1 MAKSR
6 IYDATMRLVDK
17 FSKPLETMDRHLTK
31 FESHYKQTGKSLWAT
46 GKSMEGLG
54 KTMTKG
60 VTAPIVAI
68 GALST
73 KAWKEVDDALDT
85 IATKTGA
92 TGKDMKAFEGTFK
105 NLANKVPA
113 DLQEIGDAV
122 GEVNTQFG
130 LTGKALEDAS
140 ENIIKFAKINGQDIS
155 QASIQAKQAMS
166 ALGVEGKD
174 LDKVLDAVTKTAQD
188 TGQGTD
194 KLFDALVR
202 GAPQLKSLKLDFA
215 QATALMGNLEK
226 SGIDTGKTMSYMSKA
241 QVAFAKDGKG
251 LSEGLKDLQKQLDG
265 AGSDT
270 EKLNIASKYF
280 GTKGATFMLDAIN
293 RGALDFKSFANAAEL
308 AKGSVSATF
317 DETLDPI
324 DNFKKLFN
332 GLKMAGA
339 DLFNASA
346 GIWGPLLEKAIG
358 KVQQLT
364 NWFAGLSGKQKQ
376 NIVKWLGMAAAM
388 GPMLVGFGKV
398 FTLAGKV
405 NFKLFDFAKAVG
417 KAGGITKWFGQ
428 SGFGI
433 MFKSFGK
440 FGKVLG
446 KTGIK
451 LGKFA
456 GPMLGKLVGGFGKF
470 SKILGKGA
478 LSIGKFLI
486 GLGPVGWVIMGVVA
500 AIILLIVN
508 WKKIKPIVT
517 KVINAVVNKFNH
529 FKEVAGNVF
538 NHIVEVIK
546 GFIEGAK
553 TLFKSIISFITGTFL
568 GAWNSA
574 WNGVVGAFRTIF
586 SGVKTLVKSVMN
598 GVISFINRGIGGLNK
613 IQVPDWVPLAGGKG
627 INIPLIP
634 QLAKGTN
641 FWKGGLVQVHER
653 GGEIVDLP
661 RGSRVMPHDKS
672 VAEAYKMGNTKNN
685 NVTITIPKIA
695 DQVVVRENADID
707 RIVNGIANK
716 LKIAKQNR
724 IGGLT

>member
-1 MAKSR
+1 MAKSK
-6 IYDATMRLVDK
+6 IYDATLRLVDK
-17 FSKPLETMDRHLTK
+17 FSKPLETVDRHLTK
-31 FESHYKQTGKSLWAT
+31 FEKHYKQTGKSLWAT
-46 GKSMEGLG
+46 GKSMEGIG
-54 KTMTKG
+54 KAMTKG
-60 VTAPIVAI
+60 VTAPIVAL

-73 KAWKEVDDALDT
+73 KAWKEVDEALDT

-339 DLFNASA
+339 DLFNASS

-364 NWFAGLSGKQKQ
+364 NWFAGLSDKQKQ

-398 FTLAGKV
+398 FKLAGKV

-417 KAGGITKWFGQ
+417 KAGGITKWFG
-428 SGFGI
+428 G
-433 MFKSFGK
+433 
-440 FGKVLG
+440 
-446 KTGIK
+446 TGI
-451 LGKFA
+451 GK
-456 GPMLGKLVGGFGKF
+456 MVGGFAKLSKF
-470 SKILGKGA
+470 AGKGA
-478 LSIGKFLI
+478 LSIGKFVI
-486 GLGPVGWVIMGVVA
+486 GLGPVGWAIMAVVA

-508 WKKIKPIVT
+508 WKKIKPVVV

-538 NHIVEVIK
+538 NHIIEVIK

-586 SGVKTLVKSVMN
+586 GGVKTLVKSVMN

-661 RGSRVMPHDKS
+661 RGTRVMPHDKS

>member
-6 IYDATMRLVDK
+6 IYDATLRLVDK

-31 FESHYKQTGKSLWAT
+31 FEKHYKQTGKSLWAT

-339 DLFNASA
+339 DLFNASS

-364 NWFAGLSGKQKQ
+364 NWFAGLSDKQKQ

-398 FTLAGKV
+398 FKLAGKV

-417 KAGGITKWFGQ
+417 KAGGITKWFG
-428 SGFGI
+428 G
-433 MFKSFGK
+433 
-440 FGKVLG
+440 
-446 KTGIK
+446 TGIGKMAGGFAK
-451 LGKFA
+451 LSKFA
-456 GPMLGKLVGGFGKF
+456 
-470 SKILGKGA
+470 GKGA
-478 LSIGKFLI
+478 LSIGKFVI
-486 GLGPVGWVIMGVVA
+486 GLGPVGWAIMAVVA

-508 WKKIKPIVT
+508 WKKIKPVVI
-517 KVINAVVNKFNH
+517 KVINAVVSKFHH

-538 NHIVEVIK
+538 NHIIEVIK

-586 SGVKTLVKSVMN
+586 GGVKTLVKSVMN

>member
-31 FESHYKQTGKSLWAT
+31 FEKHYKQTGKSLWAT
-46 GKSMEGLG
+46 GKSLDGLG
-54 KTMTKG
+54 KAMTKY

-68 GALST
+68 GVLST

-130 LTGKALEDAS
+130 FTGKALEDAS

-241 QVAFAKDGKG
+241 QVAFAKNGKG

-270 EKLNIASKYF
+270 EKLNIASRYF

-339 DLFNASA
+339 DLFNASS

-364 NWFAGLSGKQKQ
+364 KWFEGLSDKQKQ

-388 GPMLVGFGKV
+388 GPMIIGFGKV

-405 NFKLFDFAKAVG
+405 NFKLFDFAKAVN

-446 KTGIK
+446 K
-451 LGKFA
+451 
-456 GPMLGKLVGGFGKF
+456 
-470 SKILGKGA
+470 GA
-478 LSIGKFLI
+478 LGIGKWI
-486 GLGPVGWVIMGVVA
+486 VALGPVGWAIMAVIA
-500 AIILLIVN
+500 AIVLLIIN
-508 WKKIKPIVT
+508 WKKVKPVVV

-538 NHIVEVIK
+538 NHIIEVIK

-553 TLFKSIISFITGTFL
+553 ALFKSIISFITGAFL
-568 GAWNSA
+568 GAWTSA
-574 WNGVVGAFRTIF
+574 WNGVVRAFKSIF
-586 SGVKTLVKSVMN
+586 GGVKTLVKSVMN

-661 RGSRVMPHDKS
+661 RGSRVMPHDRS

>member
-1 MAKSR
+1 MAKSK
-6 IYDATMRLVDK
+6 IYDATLRLVDK
-17 FSKPLETMDRHLTK
+17 FSKPLETVDRHLTK
-31 FESHYKQTGKSLWAT
+31 FEKHYKQTGKSLWAT
-46 GKSMEGLG
+46 GKSMEGIG

-73 KAWKEVDDALDT
+73 KAWKEVDEALDT

-364 NWFAGLSGKQKQ
+364 NWFAGLSDKQKQ

-398 FTLAGKV
+398 FKLAGKV

-417 KAGGITKWFGQ
+417 KAGGITKWFG
-428 SGFGI
+428 G
-433 MFKSFGK
+433 
-440 FGKVLG
+440 
-446 KTGIK
+446 TGI
-451 LGKFA
+451 GK
-456 GPMLGKLVGGFGKF
+456 MVGGFAKLSKF
-470 SKILGKGA
+470 AGKGA
-478 LSIGKFLI
+478 LSIGKFVI
-486 GLGPVGWVIMGVVA
+486 GLGPVGWIIMGVVA

-508 WKKIKPIVT
+508 WKKVKPVVV

-553 TLFKSIISFITGTFL
+553 NLFNSIISFITGTFL

-574 WNGVVGAFRTIF
+574 WNGVVGAFKTIF
-586 SGVKTLVKSVMN
+586 GGVKTLVKSVMN

>member
-6 IYDATMRLVDK
+6 IFDAQIRLVDK
-17 FSKPLETMDRHLTK
+17 FSKPLEVMEGHLNK
-31 FESHYKQTGKSLWAT
+31 FQKHYKQTGKSLWAT
-46 GKSMEGLG
+46 GKSLDGLG
-54 KTMTKG
+54 KAMTKY

-73 KAWKEVDDALDT
+73 KAWKEVDGALDT

-130 LTGKALEDAS
+130 LTGKALEGAS
-140 ENIIKFAKINGQDIS
+140 EYMIKFAKINGQDIT
-155 QASIQAKQAMS
+155 QASIQAKQAMDS
-166 ALGVEGKD
+166 YGLEAKD
-174 LDKVLDAVTKTAQD
+174 LNKVLDAVTSTAQA

-194 KLFDALVR
+194 KLFDSLTKS
-202 GAPQLKSLKLDFA
+202 APQLKA
-215 QATALMGNLEK
+215 MGIGVEQATALLGGLEK
-226 SGIDTGKTMSYMSKA
+226 TGIDTSKTMSYMSRA
-241 QVAFAKDGKG
+241 QVAFAKDGLG
-251 LSEGLKDLQKQLDG
+251 MNEGLKKLQKELQG
-265 AGSDT
+265 AKSETD
-270 EKLNIASKYF
+270 KVNIASEYF
-280 GTKGATFMLDAIN
+280 GRRGATFMLDAIN
-293 RGALDFKSFANAAEL
+293 RGALDFDSFADAVKNAQ
-308 AKGSVSATF
+308 GVVGRTF
-317 DETLDPI
+317 DETQDPI
-324 DNFKKLFN
+324 DNFKILFN
-332 GLKMAGA
+332 GLKTAGA
-339 DLFNASA
+339 ELFDASA

-358 KVQQLT
+358 KVQKLT
-364 NWFAGLSGKQKQ
+364 DWFTNLSDTQKQ
-376 NIVKWLGMAAAM
+376 NIVKWLGMAAAV
-388 GPMLVGFGKV
+388 GPIILGFSKV
-398 FTLAGKV
+398 FFIAGKV
-405 NFKLFDFAKAVG
+405 NYKLLDFATGVK
-417 KAGGITKWFGQ
+417 KAGSITKWFGQ

-446 KTGIK
+446 K
-451 LGKFA
+451 
-456 GPMLGKLVGGFGKF
+456 
-470 SKILGKGA
+470 GA
-478 LSIGKFLI
+478 LGIGKWI
-486 GLGPVGWVIMGVVA
+486 VALGPVGWAIMVVVA

-508 WKKIKPIVT
+508 WKKIKPVVV

-538 NHIVEVIK
+538 NHIIEVIK

-574 WNGVVGAFRTIF
+574 WNGVVRAFKSIF
-586 SGVKTLVKSVMN
+586 GGVKTLVKSVMN

-672 VAEAYKMGNTKNN
+672 VVEAYKMGNTKNN

>member
-6 IYDATMRLVDK
+6 IFDAQLRLVDK
-17 FSKPLETMDRHLTK
+17 FSKPLEVMEGHLNK
-31 FESHYKQTGKSLWAT
+31 FQKHYKQTAEGLWAT
-46 GKSMEGLG
+46 GKSLNSLG
-54 KTMTKG
+54 KTMTKY
-60 VTAPIVAI
+60 VTAPIVAV

-130 LTGKALEDAS
+130 LTGKALEGAS
-140 ENIIKFAKINGQDIS
+140 EYMIKFAKINGQDIT
-155 QASIQAKQAMS
+155 QASIQAKQAMDS
-166 ALGVEGKD
+166 YGLEGKD

-339 DLFNASA
+339 DLFNASS

-364 NWFAGLSGKQKQ
+364 KWFEGLSDKQKQ
-376 NIVKWLGMAAAM
+376 NIVKWLGMAAAI
-388 GPMLVGFGKV
+388 GPIILGFSKV
-398 FTLAGKV
+398 FFIAGKI
-405 NFKLFDFAKAVG
+405 NYRLLDFSKAVS
-417 KAGGITKWFGQ
+417 KAGSITKWFGQ

-446 KTGIK
+446 K
-451 LGKFA
+451 
-456 GPMLGKLVGGFGKF
+456 
-470 SKILGKGA
+470 GA
-478 LSIGKFLI
+478 LGIGKWI
-486 GLGPVGWVIMGVVA
+486 VALGPVGWAIMAVIA

-508 WKKIKPIVT
+508 WKKIKPVVT

-538 NHIVEVIK
+538 NHIIEVIK

-574 WNGVVGAFRTIF
+574 WNGVVRAFKSIF
-586 SGVKTLVKSVMN
+586 GGVKTLVKSVMN

-672 VAEAYKMGNTKNN
+672 VVEAYKMGNTKNN

>member
-6 IYDATMRLVDK
+6 IYDATLRLVDK

-31 FESHYKQTGKSLWAT
+31 FEKHYKQTGKSLWAT
-46 GKSMEGLG
+46 GKSLDGLG
-54 KTMTKG
+54 KAMTKS
-60 VTAPIVAI
+60 VTAPIVAV

-73 KAWKEVDDALDT
+73 KAWKEVDEALDT

-130 LTGKALEDAS
+130 LTGKALEGAS
-140 ENIIKFAKINGQDIS
+140 EYMIKFAKINGQDIT

-364 NWFAGLSGKQKQ
+364 KWFEGLSDKQKQ
-376 NIVKWLGMAAAM
+376 NIVKWLGMAAAV
-388 GPMLVGFGKV
+388 GPLLIGFGKI

-433 MFKSFGK
+433 LFKSFGK

-446 KTGIK
+446 KGALG
-451 LGKFA
+451 LGKF
-456 GPMLGKLVGGFGKF
+456 V
-470 SKILGKGA
+470 
-478 LSIGKFLI
+478 I
-486 GLGPVGWVIMGVVA
+486 GLGPVGWAIMAVVA

-508 WKKIKPIVT
+508 WKKIKPVVI

-553 TLFKSIISFITGTFL
+553 NLFNSIISFITGTFL
-568 GAWNSA
+568 GAWSSA
-574 WNGVVGAFRTIF
+574 WNGVVGAFKTIF

-685 NVTITIPKIA
+685 NVNITIPKIA

>member
-6 IYDATMRLVDK
+6 IYDATLRLVDK

-31 FESHYKQTGKSLWAT
+31 FEKHYKQTGKSLWAT
-46 GKSMEGLG
+46 GKSLDGLG
-54 KTMTKG
+54 KAMTKS
-60 VTAPIVAI
+60 VTAPIVAV

-73 KAWKEVDDALDT
+73 KAWKEVDEALDT

-140 ENIIKFAKINGQDIS
+140 EYMIKFAKINGQDIT
-155 QASIQAKQAMS
+155 QASIQAKQAMDS
-166 ALGVEGKD
+166 YGLEAKD
-174 LDKVLDAVTKTAQD
+174 LNKVLDAVTATAQA

-194 KLFDALVR
+194 KLFESLTKS
-202 GAPQLKSLKLDFA
+202 APQLKA
-215 QATALMGNLEK
+215 MGIGVEQATALLGGLEK
-226 SGIDTGKTMSYMSKA
+226 TGIDTSKTMSYMSRA
-241 QVAFAKDGKG
+241 QIAFAKDG
-251 LSEGLKDLQKQLDG
+251 LSMNEGLKKLQKELQG
-265 AGSDT
+265 AKSETD
-270 EKLNIASKYF
+270 KVNIASEYF
-280 GTKGATFMLDAIN
+280 GRRGATFMLDAIN
-293 RGALDFKSFANAAEL
+293 RGALDFDSFADAVKNAQ
-308 AKGSVSATF
+308 GVVGRTF
-317 DETLDPI
+317 DETQDPI

-364 NWFAGLSGKQKQ
+364 NWFAGLSDKQKQ
-376 NIVKWLGMAAAM
+376 NIVKWLGMAAAI
-388 GPMLVGFGKV
+388 GPIILGFSKV
-398 FTLAGKV
+398 FFIAGKV
-405 NFKLFDFAKAVG
+405 NLRLFDFAKAVRN
-417 KAGGITKWFGQ
+417 AGSITKWFGQ

-446 KTGIK
+446 K
-451 LGKFA
+451 
-456 GPMLGKLVGGFGKF
+456 
-470 SKILGKGA
+470 GA
-478 LSIGKFLI
+478 LSIGKFVI
-486 GLGPVGWVIMGVVA
+486 GLGPVGWAIMAVVA
-500 AIILLIVN
+500 AIALLIVN
-508 WKKIKPIVT
+508 WKKVKPVVT
-517 KVINAVVNKFNH
+517 KVINAVVQSFNH
-529 FKEVAGNVF
+529 FKEVAGNAF

-546 GFIEGAK
+546 GFIDGAK
-553 TLFKSIISFITGTFL
+553 NLFNSIISFITGTFL

-574 WNGVVGAFRTIF
+574 WSGVVGAFKTIF
-586 SGVKTLVKSVMN
+586 GGVKSFVKTVMN
-598 GVISFINRGIGGLNK
+598 GVIDFINRGIGGLNK

-634 QLAKGTN
+634 QLAKGIN
-641 FWKGGLVQVHER
+641 FWKGGLVQIHER

-685 NVTITIPKIA
+685 NVNITIPKIA
-695 DQVVVRENADID
+695 DQVVVREDADID

>member
-31 FESHYKQTGKSLWAT
+31 FEKHYKQTGKSLWAT

-54 KTMTKG
+54 KTMTKY
-60 VTAPIVAI
+60 VTAPIVAV

-73 KAWKEVDDALDT
+73 KAWKEVDEALDT

-364 NWFAGLSGKQKQ
+364 NWFAGLSDKQKQ
-376 NIVKWLGMAAAM
+376 NIVKWLGMAAAV
-388 GPMLVGFGKV
+388 GPIILGFSKV
-398 FTLAGKV
+398 FFIAGKV
-405 NFKLFDFAKAVG
+405 NYKLFDFAKAVG
-417 KAGGITKWFGQ
+417 EAGSITKWFGQ

-433 MFKSFGK
+433 LFKSFGK

-446 KTGIK
+446 KGALG
-451 LGKFA
+451 LGKF
-456 GPMLGKLVGGFGKF
+456 V
-470 SKILGKGA
+470 
-478 LSIGKFLI
+478 I
-486 GLGPVGWVIMGVVA
+486 GLGPVGWAIAAVVA
-500 AIILLIVN
+500 AIVLLIVN
-508 WKKIKPIVT
+508 WKKVKPVVT
-517 KVINAVVNKFNH
+517 KVINAVVQNFNH

-538 NHIVEVIK
+538 NHVVEVIK
-546 GFIEGAK
+546 GFIDGAK
-553 TLFKSIISFITGTFL
+553 SLFNSIISFITGTFL

-574 WNGVVGAFRTIF
+574 WTGVVGAFKTIF
-586 SGVKTLVKSVMN
+586 GGVKSFVKTVMN
-598 GVISFINRGIGGLNK
+598 GVIDFINRGIGGLNK

>member
-6 IYDATMRLVDK
+6 IFDAQIRLVDK
-17 FSKPLETMDRHLTK
+17 FSKPLEVMEGHLNK
-31 FESHYKQTGKSLWAT
+31 FQKHYKQTGKSLWAT
-46 GKSMEGLG
+46 GKSLDGLG
-54 KTMTKG
+54 KAMTKY

-73 KAWKEVDDALDT
+73 KAWKEVDGALDT

-130 LTGKALEDAS
+130 LTGKALEGAS
-140 ENIIKFAKINGQDIS
+140 EYMIKFAKINGQDIT
-155 QASIQAKQAMS
+155 QASIQAKQAMDS
-166 ALGVEGKD
+166 YGLEAKD
-174 LDKVLDAVTKTAQD
+174 LNKVLDAVTSTAQA

-194 KLFDALVR
+194 KLFDSLTKS
-202 GAPQLKSLKLDFA
+202 APQLKA
-215 QATALMGNLEK
+215 MGIGVEQATALLGGLEK
-226 SGIDTGKTMSYMSKA
+226 TGIDTSKTMSYMSRA
-241 QVAFAKDGKG
+241 QVAFAKDGLG
-251 LSEGLKDLQKQLDG
+251 MNEGLKKLQKELQG
-265 AGSDT
+265 AKSETD
-270 EKLNIASKYF
+270 KVNIASEYF
-280 GTKGATFMLDAIN
+280 GRRGATFMLDAIN
-293 RGALDFKSFANAAEL
+293 RGALDFDSFADAVKNAQ
-308 AKGSVSATF
+308 GVVGRTF
-317 DETLDPI
+317 DETQDPI
-324 DNFKKLFN
+324 DNFKILFK
-332 GLKMAGA
+332 GLKTAGA
-339 DLFNASA
+339 ELFDASA

-358 KVQQLT
+358 KVQKLT
-364 NWFAGLSGKQKQ
+364 DWFTNLSDTQKQ
-376 NIVKWLGMAAAM
+376 NIVKWLGMAAAV
-388 GPMLVGFGKV
+388 GPIILGFSKV
-398 FTLAGKV
+398 FFIAGKV
-405 NFKLFDFAKAVG
+405 NYKLLDFATGVK
-417 KAGGITKWFGQ
+417 KAGSITKWFGQ

-446 KTGIK
+446 K
-451 LGKFA
+451 
-456 GPMLGKLVGGFGKF
+456 
-470 SKILGKGA
+470 GA
-478 LSIGKFLI
+478 LGIGKWI
-486 GLGPVGWVIMGVVA
+486 VALGPVGWAIMVVVA

-508 WKKIKPIVT
+508 WKKIKPVVV

-538 NHIVEVIK
+538 NHIIEVIK

-574 WNGVVGAFRTIF
+574 WNGVVRAFKSIF
-586 SGVKTLVKSVMN
+586 GGVKTLVKSVMN

-672 VAEAYKMGNTKNN
+672 VVEAYKMGNTKNN

>member
-1 MAKSR
+1 MAKSK
-6 IYDATMRLVDK
+6 IYDATLRLVDK

-31 FESHYKQTGKSLWAT
+31 FEKHYKQTGKSLWAT
-46 GKSMEGLG
+46 GKSMEGIG
-54 KTMTKG
+54 KAMTKG
-60 VTAPIVAI
+60 VTAPIVAV

-73 KAWKEVDDALDT
+73 KAWKEVDEALDT

-92 TGKDMKAFEGTFK
+92 TGKDMNAFEGTFK

-364 NWFAGLSGKQKQ
+364 NWFAGLSDKQKQ

-398 FTLAGKV
+398 FKLAGKV

-417 KAGGITKWFGQ
+417 KAGGITKWFG
-428 SGFGI
+428 G
-433 MFKSFGK
+433 
-440 FGKVLG
+440 
-446 KTGIK
+446 TGI
-451 LGKFA
+451 GK
-456 GPMLGKLVGGFGKF
+456 MVGGFAKLSKF
-470 SKILGKGA
+470 AGKGA
-478 LSIGKFLI
+478 LSIGKFVI

-500 AIILLIVN
+500 AIVLLIIN
-508 WKKIKPIVT
+508 WKKVKPIVV
-517 KVINAVVNKFNH
+517 KVINAVINKFNH

-538 NHIVEVIK
+538 KHIVEVIK

-553 TLFKSIISFITGTFL
+553 TLFKSIISFITGAFL
-568 GAWNSA
+568 SAWSSA
-574 WNGVVGAFRTIF
+574 WNGVVGAFKSIF
-586 SGVKTLVKSVMN
+586 GGIKTLVKSVMN

-627 INIPLIP
+627 INISLIP

-685 NVTITIPKIA
+685 NVNITIPKIA

>member
-1 MAKSR
+1 MAKSK
-6 IYDATMRLVDK
+6 IYDATLRLVDK
-17 FSKPLETMDRHLTK
+17 FSKPLETVDRHLTK
-31 FESHYKQTGKSLWAT
+31 FEKHYKQTGKSLWAT
-46 GKSMEGLG
+46 GKSMEGIG
-54 KTMTKG
+54 KAMTKG
-60 VTAPIVAI
+60 VTAPIVAV

-73 KAWKEVDDALDT
+73 KAWKEVDNALDT

-92 TGKDMKAFEGTFK
+92 TGKDMNAFEGTFK

-364 NWFAGLSGKQKQ
+364 NWFAGLSDKQKQ

-398 FTLAGKV
+398 FKLAGKV

-417 KAGGITKWFGQ
+417 KAGGITKWFG
-428 SGFGI
+428 G
-433 MFKSFGK
+433 
-440 FGKVLG
+440 
-446 KTGIK
+446 TGI
-451 LGKFA
+451 GK
-456 GPMLGKLVGGFGKF
+456 MVGGFAKLSKF
-470 SKILGKGA
+470 AGKGA
-478 LSIGKFLI
+478 LSIGKFVI
-486 GLGPVGWVIMGVVA
+486 GLGPVGWAIMAVVA

-508 WKKIKPIVT
+508 WKKIKPVVV

-538 NHIVEVIK
+538 NHIIEVIK

-586 SGVKTLVKSVMN
+586 GGVKTLVKSVMN

>member
-6 IYDATMRLVDK
+6 IYDATLRLVDK

-31 FESHYKQTGKSLWAT
+31 FEKHYKQTGKSLWAT

-54 KTMTKG
+54 KTMTKY
-60 VTAPIVAI
+60 VTAPIVAV

-73 KAWKEVDDALDT
+73 KAWKEVDEALDT

-364 NWFAGLSGKQKQ
+364 NWFAGLSDKQKQ
-376 NIVKWLGMAAAM
+376 NIVKWLGMAAAI
-388 GPMLVGFGKV
+388 GPIILGFGKV

-433 MFKSFGK
+433 LFKSFCK

-446 KTGIK
+446 KGALG
-451 LGKFA
+451 LGKF
-456 GPMLGKLVGGFGKF
+456 V
-470 SKILGKGA
+470 
-478 LSIGKFLI
+478 I
-486 GLGPVGWVIMGVVA
+486 GLGPVGWAIMAVVA
-500 AIILLIVN
+500 AIVLLIAN
-508 WKKIKPIVT
+508 WKKVKPIVT
-517 KVINAVVNKFNH
+517 KVINAVVQSFNH

-553 TLFKSIISFITGTFL
+553 NLFNSIISFITGTFL

-574 WNGVVGAFRTIF
+574 WTGVVGAFKTIF
-586 SGVKTLVKSVMN
+586 GGVKSFVKTVMN
-598 GVISFINRGIGGLNK
+598 GVIDFINRGIGGLNK
-613 IQVPDWVPLAGGKG
+613 IQVPDWVPLVGGKG

-707 RIVNGIANK
+707 WIVNGIANK

>member
-1 MAKSR
+1 MAKSK
-6 IYDATMRLVDK
+6 IYDATLRLVDK
-17 FSKPLETMDRHLTK
+17 FSKPLETVDRHLTK

-130 LTGKALEDAS
+130 FTGKALEDAS
-140 ENIIKFAKINGQDIS
+140 ENMIKFSKINGQDIS

-166 ALGVEGKD
+166 ALGVESKD

-226 SGIDTGKTMSYMSKA
+226 SGIDTGRTMSYMSKA

-265 AGSDT
+265 AGSDI
-270 EKLNIASKYF
+270 EKVNIASKYF
-280 GTKGATFMLDAIN
+280 GSKGATFMLDAIN

-324 DNFKKLFN
+324 DNFKRLFN
-332 GLKMAGA
+332 GLKVAGA
-339 DLFNASA
+339 DLFDASA
-346 GIWGPLLEKAIG
+346 GIWGPLIEKAIG

-364 NWFAGLSGKQKQ
+364 KWFAGLSDKQKQ

-388 GPMLVGFGKV
+388 GPMLIGFGKV
-398 FTLAGKV
+398 FKLAGKV

-417 KAGGITKWFGQ
+417 KAGGITKWFG
-428 SGFGI
+428 G
-433 MFKSFGK
+433 
-440 FGKVLG
+440 
-446 KTGIK
+446 TGI
-451 LGKFA
+451 GK
-456 GPMLGKLVGGFGKF
+456 MVGGFAKLSKF
-470 SKILGKGA
+470 VGKGA
-478 LSIGKFLI
+478 LSIGKFVI
-486 GLGPVGWVIMGVVA
+486 GLGPVGWAIMAVIAAVV
-500 AIILLIVN
+500 LLIVN
-508 WKKIKPIVT
+508 WKKIKPVVT
-517 KVINAVVNKFNH
+517 KVISAVVNGFNH

-546 GFIEGAK
+546 GFIDSAK
-553 TLFKSIISFITGTFL
+553 KLFNSIISFITGTFL

-574 WNGVVGAFRTIF
+574 WNGVVGAFKSIF
-586 SGVKTLVKSVMN
+586 GGVKTLVKSVMN

-613 IQVPDWVPLAGGKG
+613 IQVPDWVPAIGGKG

-641 FWKGGLVQVHER
+641 FWSGGLVQVHER

-685 NVTITIPKIA
+685 NITITIPKIA
-695 DQVVVRENADID
+695 DQVVVREDADID

>member
-6 IYDATMRLVDK
+6 IYDATLRLVDK

-31 FESHYKQTGKSLWAT
+31 FEKHYKQTGKSLWAT
-46 GKSMEGLG
+46 GKSLDGLG
-54 KTMTKG
+54 KAMTKS
-60 VTAPIVAI
+60 VTAPIVAV
-68 GALST
+68 GALSA
-73 KAWKEVDDALDT
+73 KAWKEVDEALDT

-92 TGKDMKAFEGTFK
+92 TGKDMEAFEGTFK

-140 ENIIKFAKINGQDIS
+140 ENMVKFATINGQDIT

-194 KLFDALVR
+194 KLFDALIR
-202 GAPQLKSLKLDFA
+202 GGPQLKSLKLDFA

-251 LSEGLKDLQKQLDG
+251 LSDGLKDLQKQLDG

-332 GLKMAGA
+332 GLKMAGSE
-339 DLFNASA
+339 LFDASA

-358 KVQQLT
+358 KVQKLT
-364 NWFAGLSGKQKQ
+364 DWFTNLSDTQKQ
-376 NIVKWLGMAAAM
+376 NIVKWLGMAAAI

-398 FTLAGKV
+398 FKLAGKV

-417 KAGGITKWFGQ
+417 KAGGITKWFG
-428 SGFGI
+428 G
-433 MFKSFGK
+433 
-440 FGKVLG
+440 
-446 KTGIK
+446 TGI
-451 LGKFA
+451 GK
-456 GPMLGKLVGGFGKF
+456 MVGGFAKLSKF
-470 SKILGKGA
+470 AGKGA
-478 LSIGKFLI
+478 LSIGKFVI
-486 GLGPVGWVIMGVVA
+486 GLGPVGWAITAVVA
-500 AIILLIVN
+500 AIVLLIVN
-508 WKKIKPIVT
+508 WKKIKPVVT
-517 KVINAVVNKFNH
+517 KVINAVVSKFHH

-546 GFIEGAK
+546 GFIEGSK
-553 TLFKSIISFITGTFL
+553 TLFNSIISFITGTFL

-574 WNGVVGAFRTIF
+574 WTGVVGAFKTIF
-586 SGVKTLVKSVMN
+586 GGVKSFVKSVMN
-598 GVISFINRGIGGLNK
+598 GVIGFINRGIGGLNK

>member
-6 IYDATMRLVDK
+6 IYDATLRLVDK
-17 FSKPLETMDRHLTK
+17 FSKPLETMDRHLSK
-31 FESHYKQTGKSLWAT
+31 FEKHYKQTGKSLWAT

-73 KAWKEVDDALDT
+73 KAWKEVDEALDT

-92 TGKDMKAFEGTFK
+92 TGKDMKAFEETFK

-324 DNFKKLFN
+324 DNFKKLIN

-364 NWFAGLSGKQKQ
+364 NWFAGLSDKQKQ

-398 FTLAGKV
+398 FKLAGKV

-417 KAGGITKWFGQ
+417 KAGGITKWFG
-428 SGFGI
+428 G
-433 MFKSFGK
+433 
-440 FGKVLG
+440 
-446 KTGIK
+446 TGI
-451 LGKFA
+451 GK
-456 GPMLGKLVGGFGKF
+456 MVGGFAKLSKF
-470 SKILGKGA
+470 AGKGA
-478 LSIGKFLI
+478 LSIGKFVI
-486 GLGPVGWVIMGVVA
+486 GLGPVGWAIMAVVA
-500 AIILLIVN
+500 AIVLLIVN
-508 WKKIKPIVT
+508 WKKIKPVVT
-517 KVINAVVNKFNH
+517 KVINEVVNKFNH

-538 NHIVEVIK
+538 SHIIEVIK

-695 DQVVVRENADID
+695 YQVVVRENADID

>member
-6 IYDATMRLVDK
+6 IYDATLRLVDK

-31 FESHYKQTGKSLWAT
+31 FEKHYKQTGKSLWAT
-46 GKSMEGLG
+46 GKSLDGLG
-54 KTMTKG
+54 KAMTKY
-60 VTAPIVAI
+60 VTAPIVAV

-130 LTGKALEDAS
+130 LTGKALEGAS
-140 ENIIKFAKINGQDIS
+140 EYMIKFAKINGQDIT
-155 QASIQAKQAMS
+155 QASNQAKQAMDS
-166 ALGVEGKD
+166 YGLEAKD
-174 LDKVLDAVTKTAQD
+174 LNKVLDAVTSTAQA

-194 KLFDALVR
+194 KLFDSLTKS
-202 GAPQLKSLKLDFA
+202 APQLKA
-215 QATALMGNLEK
+215 MGIGVEQATALLGGLEK
-226 SGIDTGKTMSYMSKA
+226 SGIDTSKTMSYMSKA
-241 QVAFAKDGKG
+241 QVAFAKNG
-251 LSEGLKDLQKQLDG
+251 LSMNEGLKKLQKELQG
-265 AGSDT
+265 AKSETD
-270 EKLNIASKYF
+270 KVNIASEYF
-280 GTKGATFMLDAIN
+280 GKRGATFMLDAIN
-293 RGALDFKSFANAAEL
+293 RGALDFDSFADAVKNAQ
-308 AKGSVSATF
+308 GVVGRTF
-317 DETLDPI
+317 DETQDPI

-339 DLFNASA
+339 DLFNASS

-364 NWFAGLSGKQKQ
+364 KWFEGLSDKQKQ
-376 NIVKWLGMAAAM
+376 NIVKWLGMAAAI
-388 GPMLVGFGKV
+388 GPIILGFSKV
-398 FTLAGKV
+398 FFIAGKI
-405 NFKLFDFAKAVG
+405 NYRLLDFSKAVS
-417 KAGGITKWFGQ
+417 KAGSITKWFGQ

-446 KTGIK
+446 K
-451 LGKFA
+451 
-456 GPMLGKLVGGFGKF
+456 
-470 SKILGKGA
+470 GA
-478 LSIGKFLI
+478 LGIGKWI
-486 GLGPVGWVIMGVVA
+486 VALGPVGWAIMAVIA

-508 WKKIKPIVT
+508 WKKIKPVVI

-568 GAWNSA
+568 GAWSSA
-574 WNGVVGAFRTIF
+574 WNGVVGAFKSIF
-586 SGVKTLVKSVMN
+586 GGVKTLVKSVMN

-641 FWKGGLVQVHER
+641 FWKGGLVQIHER

-672 VAEAYKMGNTKNN
+672 VVEAYKMGNTKNN

>member
-6 IYDATMRLVDK
+6 IYDAQLRLVDK
-17 FSKPLETMDRHLTK
+17 FSKPLEVMEGHLNK
-31 FESHYKQTGKSLWAT
+31 FQKHYKQTAEGLWAT
-46 GKSMEGLG
+46 GKSLNSLG
-54 KTMTKG
+54 KTMTKY
-60 VTAPIVAI
+60 VTAPIVAV

-130 LTGKALEDAS
+130 LTGKALEGAS
-140 ENIIKFAKINGQDIS
+140 EYMIKFAKINGQDIT
-155 QASIQAKQAMS
+155 QASIQAKQAMDS
-166 ALGVEGKD
+166 YGLEAKD
-174 LDKVLDAVTKTAQD
+174 LNKVLDAVTSTAQA

-194 KLFDALVR
+194 KLFDSLTKS
-202 GAPQLKSLKLDFA
+202 APQLKA
-215 QATALMGNLEK
+215 MGIGVEQATALLGGLEK
-226 SGIDTGKTMSYMSKA
+226 SGIDTSKTMSYMSKA
-241 QVAFAKDGKG
+241 QVAFAKNG
-251 LSEGLKDLQKQLDG
+251 LSMNEGLKKLQKELQG
-265 AGSDT
+265 AKSETD
-270 EKLNIASKYF
+270 KVNIASEYF
-280 GTKGATFMLDAIN
+280 GKRGATFMLDAIN
-293 RGALDFKSFANAAEL
+293 RGALDFDSFADAVKNAQ
-308 AKGSVSATF
+308 GVVGRTF
-317 DETLDPI
+317 DETQDPI

-364 NWFAGLSGKQKQ
+364 NWFAGLSDKQKQ
-376 NIVKWLGMAAAM
+376 NIVKWLGMAAAI
-388 GPMLVGFGKV
+388 GPIILGFSKV
-398 FTLAGKV
+398 FFIAGKI
-405 NFKLFDFAKAVG
+405 NYRLLDFSKAVS
-417 KAGGITKWFGQ
+417 KAGSITKWFGQ

-446 KTGIK
+446 K
-451 LGKFA
+451 
-456 GPMLGKLVGGFGKF
+456 
-470 SKILGKGA
+470 GA
-478 LSIGKFLI
+478 LGIGKWI
-486 GLGPVGWVIMGVVA
+486 VALGPVGWAIMAVIA
-500 AIILLIVN
+500 AIILLIIN
-508 WKKIKPIVT
+508 WKKIKPVVT

-538 NHIVEVIK
+538 NHIIEVIK

-586 SGVKTLVKSVMN
+586 GGVKTLVKSVMN

-685 NVTITIPKIA
+685 NVNITIPKIA

-724 IGGLT
+724 IGGFA

>member
-31 FESHYKQTGKSLWAT
+31 FEKHYKQTGKSLWAT

-73 KAWKEVDDALDT
+73 KAWKEVDEALDT

-364 NWFAGLSGKQKQ
+364 NWFAGLSDKQKQ

-398 FTLAGKV
+398 FKLAGKV

-417 KAGGITKWFGQ
+417 KAGGITKWFG
-428 SGFGI
+428 G
-433 MFKSFGK
+433 
-440 FGKVLG
+440 
-446 KTGIK
+446 TGI
-451 LGKFA
+451 GK
-456 GPMLGKLVGGFGKF
+456 MVGGFAKLSKF
-470 SKILGKGA
+470 AGKGA
-478 LSIGKFLI
+478 LSIGKFVI
-486 GLGPVGWVIMGVVA
+486 GLGPVGWAIMAVVA

-508 WKKIKPIVT
+508 WKKIKPVVV

-538 NHIVEVIK
+538 NHIIEVIK

-586 SGVKTLVKSVMN
+586 GGVKTLVKSVMN

>member
-1 MAKSR
+1 
-6 IYDATMRLVDK
+6 
-17 FSKPLETMDRHLTK
+17 
-31 FESHYKQTGKSLWAT
+31 
-46 GKSMEGLG
+46 
-54 KTMTKG
+54 
-60 VTAPIVAI
+60 
-68 GALST
+68 
-73 KAWKEVDDALDT
+73 
-85 IATKTGA
+85 
-92 TGKDMKAFEGTFK
+92 
-105 NLANKVPA
+105 
-113 DLQEIGDAV
+113 
-122 GEVNTQFG
+122 
-130 LTGKALEDAS
+130 
-140 ENIIKFAKINGQDIS
+140 
-155 QASIQAKQAMS
+155 
-166 ALGVEGKD
+166 
-174 LDKVLDAVTKTAQD
+174 
-188 TGQGTD
+188 
-194 KLFDALVR
+194 
-202 GAPQLKSLKLDFA
+202 
-215 QATALMGNLEK
+215 
-226 SGIDTGKTMSYMSKA
+226 MSKA

-251 LSEGLKDLQKQLDG
+251 LSDGLKDLQKQLDG

-339 DLFNASA
+339 DLFDASA

-358 KVQQLT
+358 KVQKLT
-364 NWFAGLSGKQKQ
+364 DWFTNLSDTQKQ
-376 NIVKWLGMAAAM
+376 NIVKWLGMAAAV
-388 GPMLVGFGKV
+388 GPLLIGFGKV

-446 KTGIK
+446 KGALG
-451 LGKFA
+451 LGKF
-456 GPMLGKLVGGFGKF
+456 V
-470 SKILGKGA
+470 
-478 LSIGKFLI
+478 I
-486 GLGPVGWVIMGVVA
+486 GLGPVGWAITAVVA
-500 AIILLIVN
+500 AIVLLIAN
-508 WKKIKPIVT
+508 WEKVKPVVT
-517 KVINAVVNKFNH
+517 KVINAVVQSFNH

-538 NHIVEVIK
+538 IHVVEFIK

-553 TLFKSIISFITGTFL
+553 NLFNSIISFITGTFL
-568 GAWNSA
+568 GAWSSA
-574 WNGVVGAFRTIF
+574 WNGVVGAFKTIF
-586 SGVKTLVKSVMN
+586 GGVKSFVKSIMN
-598 GVISFINRGIGGLNK
+598 GVIDFINRGIGGLNK

-634 QLAKGTN
+634 QLAKGTS
-641 FWKGGLVQVHER
+641 FWRGGLVQVHER

-685 NVTITIPKIA
+685 NVNITIPKIA
-695 DQVVVRENADID
+695 DQVVVREDADID

>member
-6 IYDATMRLVDK
+6 IFDAQLRLVDR
-17 FSKPLETMDRHLTK
+17 FSKPLEVMEGHLNK
-31 FESHYKQTGKSLWAT
+31 FQSHYKQTAEGLWAT
-46 GKSMEGLG
+46 GKSLNSLG

-60 VTAPIVAI
+60 VTAPIVAL

-140 ENIIKFAKINGQDIS
+140 EYMIKFAKINGQDIT
-155 QASIQAKQAMS
+155 QASIQAKQAMDS
-166 ALGVEGKD
+166 YGLEAKD
-174 LDKVLDAVTKTAQD
+174 LNKVLDAVTATAQA

-194 KLFDALVR
+194 KLFESLTKS
-202 GAPQLKSLKLDFA
+202 APQLKA
-215 QATALMGNLEK
+215 MGIGVEQATALLGGLEK
-226 SGIDTGKTMSYMSKA
+226 AGIDTSKTMSYMSRA
-241 QVAFAKDGKG
+241 QVAFAKDG
-251 LSEGLKDLQKQLDG
+251 LSMNEGLKKLQKELQG
-265 AGSDT
+265 AKSETD
-270 EKLNIASKYF
+270 KVNIASEYF
-280 GTKGATFMLDAIN
+280 GRRGATFMLDAIS
-293 RGALDFKSFANAAEL
+293 RGALDFDSFADAVKNAQ
-308 AKGSVSATF
+308 GVVGRTF
-317 DETLDPI
+317 DETQDPI

-364 NWFAGLSGKQKQ
+364 KWFEGLSDKQKQ
-376 NIVKWLGMAAAM
+376 NIVKWLGMAAAV
-388 GPMLVGFGKV
+388 GPIILGFSKV
-398 FTLAGKV
+398 FFIAGKI
-405 NFKLFDFAKAVG
+405 NYRLLDFAKAVG
-417 KAGGITKWFGQ
+417 KAGSITKWFGQ

-446 KTGIK
+446 K
-451 LGKFA
+451 
-456 GPMLGKLVGGFGKF
+456 
-470 SKILGKGA
+470 GA
-478 LSIGKFLI
+478 LGIGKFVI
-486 GLGPVGWVIMGVVA
+486 GLGPVGWAIMAVVA

-508 WKKIKPIVT
+508 WKKIKPVVV

-538 NHIVEVIK
+538 NHIIEVIK

-586 SGVKTLVKSVMN
+586 GGVKTLVKSVMN

>member
-6 IYDATMRLVDK
+6 IFDAQLRLVDK

-31 FESHYKQTGKSLWAT
+31 FESHYKQTAEGLWAT
-46 GKSMEGLG
+46 GKSLDGLG
-54 KTMTKG
+54 KAMTKY
-60 VTAPIVAI
+60 VTAPIVAV

-339 DLFNASA
+339 ELFNASA

-364 NWFAGLSGKQKQ
+364 KWFEGLSDKQKQ
-376 NIVKWLGMAAAM
+376 NIVKWLGMAAAV
-388 GPMLVGFGKV
+388 GPLLIGFGKV
-398 FTLAGKV
+398 FTIAGKV

-446 KTGIK
+446 K
-451 LGKFA
+451 
-456 GPMLGKLVGGFGKF
+456 
-470 SKILGKGA
+470 GA
-478 LSIGKFLI
+478 LGIGKWI
-486 GLGPVGWVIMGVVA
+486 VALGPVGWAIMAVIA
-500 AIILLIVN
+500 AIVLLIIN
-508 WKKIKPIVT
+508 WKKVKPVVV

-538 NHIVEVIK
+538 KNIIDVIK

-553 TLFKSIISFITGTFL
+553 ALFKSIISFITGAFL
-568 GAWNSA
+568 GAWTSA
-574 WNGVVGAFRTIF
+574 WNGVVRAFKSIF

-661 RGSRVMPHDKS
+661 RGSRVIPHDKS
-672 VAEAYKMGNTKNN
+672 VVEAYKMGNTKNS

-695 DQVVVRENADID
+695 DQVVIRENADID

>member
-31 FESHYKQTGKSLWAT
+31 FEKHYKQTAKGLWAT
-46 GKSMEGLG
+46 GKSLDGLG
-54 KTMTKG
+54 KAMTKS

-73 KAWKEVDDALDT
+73 KAWKEVDNALDT

-92 TGKDMKAFEGTFK
+92 TGKDMKAFERTFK

-130 LTGKALEDAS
+130 FTGKALEDAS
-140 ENIIKFAKINGQDIS
+140 ENMIKFSKINGQDIS

-166 ALGVEGKD
+166 ALGVEGDD

-194 KLFDALVR
+194 KLFDALIR

-308 AKGSVSATF
+308 AKGSVSSTF

-332 GLKMAGA
+332 GLKLAGA
-339 DLFNASA
+339 DLFDASS
-346 GIWGPLLEKAIG
+346 GVWGPLLEKAIG

-364 NWFAGLSGKQKQ
+364 KWFAGLSDKQKQ

-388 GPMLVGFGKV
+388 GPMLIGFGKV
-398 FTLAGKV
+398 FKLAGKV
-405 NFKLFDFAKAVG
+405 NFKLFDFAKAVN
-417 KAGGITKWFGQ
+417 KAGGITKWFGG
-428 SGFGI
+428 SGI
-433 MFKSFGK
+433 GK
-440 FGKVLG
+440 
-446 KTGIK
+446 
-451 LGKFA
+451 
-456 GPMLGKLVGGFGKF
+456 MVGGFAKLSKF
-470 SKILGKGA
+470 VGKGA
-478 LSIGKFLI
+478 LSIGKFVI
-486 GLGPVGWVIMGVVA
+486 GLGPVGWAIMAVIAAVV
-500 AIILLIVN
+500 LLIVN
-508 WKKIKPIVT
+508 WKKIKPVVT
-517 KVINAVVNKFNH
+517 KVISAVVNGFNH
-529 FKEVAGNVF
+529 FKESASNVF
-538 NHIVEVIK
+538 HNVVDAIK
-546 GFIEGAK
+546 GFIDGAK
-553 TLFKSIISFITGTFL
+553 KLFNSIISFITGTFV

-574 WNGVVGAFRTIF
+574 WNGVVGAFSTIF
-586 SGVKTLVKSVMN
+586 GGVKTLVKSVMN
-598 GVISFINRGIGGLNK
+598 GVIDFINRGIGGLNK
-613 IQVPDWVPLAGGKG
+613 IKVPDWVPKIGGKG

-641 FWKGGLVQVHER
+641 FWKGGIVQIHER

-661 RGSRVMPHDKS
+661 RGSRVMPHDRS
-672 VAEAYKMGNTKNN
+672 VAEAYKMGSTKNN
-685 NVTITIPKIA
+685 NVSITIPKIA
-695 DQVVVRENADID
+695 DQVVVREDADID

-724 IGGLT
+724 IGGFA

>member
-6 IYDATMRLVDK
+6 IFDAQLRLVDK
-17 FSKPLETMDRHLTK
+17 FSKPLEVMEGHLNK
-31 FESHYKQTGKSLWAT
+31 FQKHYKQTAEGLWAT
-46 GKSMEGLG
+46 GKSLNSLG
-54 KTMTKG
+54 KTMTKY
-60 VTAPIVAI
+60 VTAPIVAV

-130 LTGKALEDAS
+130 LTGKALEGAS
-140 ENIIKFAKINGQDIS
+140 EYMIKFAKINGQDIT
-155 QASIQAKQAMS
+155 QASIQAKQAMDS
-166 ALGVEGKD
+166 YGLEAKD
-174 LDKVLDAVTKTAQD
+174 LNKVLDAVTSTAQA

-194 KLFDALVR
+194 KLFDSLTKS
-202 GAPQLKSLKLDFA
+202 APQLKA
-215 QATALMGNLEK
+215 MGIGVEQATALLGGLEK
-226 SGIDTGKTMSYMSKA
+226 SGIDTSKTMSYMSKA
-241 QVAFAKDGKG
+241 QVAFAKNG
-251 LSEGLKDLQKQLDG
+251 LSMNEGLKKLQKELQG
-265 AGSDT
+265 AKSETD
-270 EKLNIASKYF
+270 KVNIASEYF
-280 GTKGATFMLDAIN
+280 GKRGATFMLDAIN
-293 RGALDFKSFANAAEL
+293 RGALDFDSFADAVKNAQ
-308 AKGSVSATF
+308 GVVGRTF
-317 DETLDPI
+317 DETQDPI

-339 DLFNASA
+339 DLFNASS

-364 NWFAGLSGKQKQ
+364 KWFEGLSDKQKQ
-376 NIVKWLGMAAAM
+376 NIVKWLGMAAAI
-388 GPMLVGFGKV
+388 GPIILGFSKV
-398 FTLAGKV
+398 FFIAGKI
-405 NFKLFDFAKAVG
+405 NYRLLDFSKAVS
-417 KAGGITKWFGQ
+417 KAGSITKWFGQ

-446 KTGIK
+446 K
-451 LGKFA
+451 
-456 GPMLGKLVGGFGKF
+456 
-470 SKILGKGA
+470 GA
-478 LSIGKFLI
+478 LGIGKWI
-486 GLGPVGWVIMGVVA
+486 VALGPVGWAIMAVIA

-508 WKKIKPIVT
+508 WKKIKPVVT

-538 NHIVEVIK
+538 NHIIEVIK

-553 TLFKSIISFITGTFL
+553 ALFKSIISFITGTFL

-672 VAEAYKMGNTKNN
+672 VVEAYKMGNTKNN

-724 IGGLT
+724 IGGFA

>member
-31 FESHYKQTGKSLWAT
+31 FQSHYKQTAEGLWAT

-54 KTMTKG
+54 KIMTKG
-60 VTAPIVAI
+60 VTAPIVAV

-130 LTGKALEDAS
+130 FTGKALEDAS

-166 ALGVEGKD
+166 ALGVESKD

-364 NWFAGLSGKQKQ
+364 KWFEGLSDKQKQ

-388 GPMLVGFGKV
+388 GPMIIGFGKV
-398 FTLAGKV
+398 FTIAGKV

-446 KTGIK
+446 K
-451 LGKFA
+451 
-456 GPMLGKLVGGFGKF
+456 
-470 SKILGKGA
+470 GA
-478 LSIGKFLI
+478 LGIGKWI
-486 GLGPVGWVIMGVVA
+486 VALGPVGWAIMAVIA
-500 AIILLIVN
+500 AIVLLIVN
-508 WKKIKPIVT
+508 WKKIKPVVI

-574 WNGVVGAFRTIF
+574 WNGVVGAFRNIF
-586 SGVKTLVKSVMN
+586 CGVKTLVKSVMN

-661 RGSRVMPHDKS
+661 RGSRVIPHDKS
-672 VAEAYKMGNTKNN
+672 VVEAYKMGNSKNS

-695 DQVVVRENADID
+695 DQVVIRENADID

>member
-6 IYDATMRLVDK
+6 IFDAQLRLVDK
-17 FSKPLETMDRHLTK
+17 FSKPLEVMEGHLNK
-31 FESHYKQTGKSLWAT
+31 FQKHYKQTAEGLWAT
-46 GKSMEGLG
+46 GKSLNSLG
-54 KTMTKG
+54 KTMTKY
-60 VTAPIVAI
+60 VTAPIVAV

-130 LTGKALEDAS
+130 LTGKALEGAS

-332 GLKMAGA
+332 GLKMAGSE
-339 DLFNASA
+339 LFNASA

-358 KVQQLT
+358 KVQKLT
-364 NWFAGLSGKQKQ
+364 DWFTNLSDTQKQ
-376 NIVKWLGMAAAM
+376 NIVKWLGMAAAV
-388 GPMLVGFGKV
+388 GPIILGFSKV
-398 FTLAGKV
+398 FFIAGKI
-405 NFKLFDFAKAVG
+405 NYRLLDFSKAVS
-417 KAGGITKWFGQ
+417 KAGSITKWFGQ

-446 KTGIK
+446 K
-451 LGKFA
+451 
-456 GPMLGKLVGGFGKF
+456 
-470 SKILGKGA
+470 GA
-478 LSIGKFLI
+478 LGIGKWI
-486 GLGPVGWVIMGVVA
+486 VALGPVGWAIMVVIA

-508 WKKIKPIVT
+508 WKKIKPVVT

-538 NHIVEVIK
+538 NHIIEVIK

-586 SGVKTLVKSVMN
+586 GGVKTLVKSVMN

-661 RGSRVMPHDKS
+661 RGSRVIPHDKS
-672 VAEAYKMGNTKNN
+672 VVEAYKMGNTKNN

-724 IGGLT
+724 IGGFA

>member
-6 IYDATMRLVDK
+6 IFDATLRLVDK

-31 FESHYKQTGKSLWAT
+31 FESHYKQTAEGLWAT
-46 GKSMEGLG
+46 GKSLDGLG
-54 KTMTKG
+54 KAMTKY
-60 VTAPIVAI
+60 VTAPIVAV

-130 LTGKALEDAS
+130 FTGKALEDAS

-270 EKLNIASKYF
+270 EKLNIASRYF

-364 NWFAGLSGKQKQ
+364 KWFEGLSDKQKQ

-388 GPMLVGFGKV
+388 GPMIIGFGKV
-398 FTLAGKV
+398 FTIAGKV

-446 KTGIK
+446 K
-451 LGKFA
+451 
-456 GPMLGKLVGGFGKF
+456 
-470 SKILGKGA
+470 GA
-478 LSIGKFLI
+478 LGIGKWI
-486 GLGPVGWVIMGVVA
+486 VALGPVGWAIMAVVA

-508 WKKIKPIVT
+508 WKKIKPVVI

-574 WNGVVGAFRTIF
+574 WNGVVGAFKTIF
-586 SGVKTLVKSVMN
+586 GGVKTLVKSVMN

-641 FWKGGLVQVHER
+641 FWKGGLVQIHER

-661 RGSRVMPHDKS
+661 RGSRVMPHDRS
-672 VAEAYKMGNTKNN
+672 VVEAYKMGNTKNS

>member
-6 IYDATMRLVDK
+6 IYDATLRLVDK

-31 FESHYKQTGKSLWAT
+31 FEKHYKQTGKSLWAT

-73 KAWKEVDDALDT
+73 KAWKEVDEALDT

-364 NWFAGLSGKQKQ
+364 NWFAGLSDKQKQ

-398 FTLAGKV
+398 FKLAGKV

-417 KAGGITKWFGQ
+417 KAGGITKWFG
-428 SGFGI
+428 G
-433 MFKSFGK
+433 
-440 FGKVLG
+440 
-446 KTGIK
+446 TGI
-451 LGKFA
+451 GK
-456 GPMLGKLVGGFGKF
+456 MVGGFAKLSKF
-470 SKILGKGA
+470 AGKGA
-478 LSIGKFLI
+478 LSIGKFVV
-486 GLGPVGWVIMGVVA
+486 GLGPVGWAIMAVVA

-508 WKKIKPIVT
+508 WKKIKPVVV

-538 NHIVEVIK
+538 NHIIEVIK

-574 WNGVVGAFRTIF
+574 WNGVVGAFKSIF
-586 SGVKTLVKSVMN
+586 GGVKTLVKSVMN

>member
-6 IYDATMRLVDK
+6 IYDATLRLVDK

-31 FESHYKQTGKSLWAT
+31 FEKHYKQTGKSLWAT
-46 GKSMEGLG
+46 GKSLDGLG
-54 KTMTKG
+54 KAMTKY
-60 VTAPIVAI
+60 VTAPIVAV

-241 QVAFAKDGKG
+241 QVAFAKNGKG

-339 DLFNASA
+339 DLFNASS

-364 NWFAGLSGKQKQ
+364 KWFEGLSDTQKQ
-376 NIVKWLGMAAAM
+376 NIVKWLGMAAAV
-388 GPMLVGFGKV
+388 GPMIIGFGKV

-417 KAGGITKWFGQ
+417 KAGGITKWFG
-428 SGFGI
+428 G
-433 MFKSFGK
+433 
-440 FGKVLG
+440 
-446 KTGIK
+446 TGIGKMVGSFAK
-451 LGKFA
+451 LSKF
-456 GPMLGKLVGGFGKF
+456 V
-470 SKILGKGA
+470 GKGA
-478 LSIGKFLI
+478 LSIGKFVI
-486 GLGPVGWVIMGVVA
+486 GLGPVGWAIMAVIA
-500 AIILLIVN
+500 AIVLLIVN
-508 WKKIKPIVT
+508 WKKIKPVVI

-538 NHIVEVIK
+538 NHIIEVIK

-568 GAWNSA
+568 GAWSSA

-586 SGVKTLVKSVMN
+586 GGVKTLVKSVMN

>member
-6 IYDATMRLVDK
+6 IYDATLRLVDK

-31 FESHYKQTGKSLWAT
+31 FEKHYKQTGKSLWAT
-46 GKSMEGLG
+46 GKSMEGIG

-60 VTAPIVAI
+60 VTAPIVAL

-73 KAWKEVDDALDT
+73 KAWKEVDEALDT

-241 QVAFAKDGKG
+241 QVAFAKNGKG

-339 DLFNASA
+339 DLFNASS

-364 NWFAGLSGKQKQ
+364 NWFAGLSDKQKQ

-398 FTLAGKV
+398 FKLAGKV

-417 KAGGITKWFGQ
+417 KAGGITKWFG
-428 SGFGI
+428 G
-433 MFKSFGK
+433 
-440 FGKVLG
+440 
-446 KTGIK
+446 TGI
-451 LGKFA
+451 GK
-456 GPMLGKLVGGFGKF
+456 MVGGFAKLSKF
-470 SKILGKGA
+470 AGKGA
-478 LSIGKFLI
+478 LSIGKFVI
-486 GLGPVGWVIMGVVA
+486 GLGPVGWIIMGVVA

-508 WKKIKPIVT
+508 WKKVKPVVV

-538 NHIVEVIK
+538 NHIIEVIK
-546 GFIEGAK
+546 GFVEGAK
-553 TLFKSIISFITGTFL
+553 TIFKSIISYISGAFISAWTG
-568 GAWNSA
+568 A
-574 WNGVVGAFRTIF
+574 WNGVVGAFKSIF
-586 SGVKTLVKSVMN
+586 GGVKTLVKSVMN

>member
-1 MAKSR
+1 MAKSK
-6 IYDATMRLVDK
+6 IYDATLRLVDK
-17 FSKPLETMDRHLTK
+17 FSKPLETVDRHLTK

-122 GEVNTQFG
+122 GEVNTQFRF
-130 LTGKALEDAS
+130 TGKALEDAS
-140 ENIIKFAKINGQDIS
+140 ENMIKFSKINGQDIS

-166 ALGVEGKD
+166 ALGVESKD

-226 SGIDTGKTMSYMSKA
+226 SGIDTGRTMSYMSKA

-265 AGSDT
+265 AGSDI
-270 EKLNIASKYF
+270 EKVNIASKYF
-280 GTKGATFMLDAIN
+280 GSKGATFMLDAIN

-324 DNFKKLFN
+324 DNFKRLFN
-332 GLKMAGA
+332 GLKVAGA
-339 DLFNASA
+339 DLFDASA
-346 GIWGPLLEKAIG
+346 GIWGPLIEKAIG

-364 NWFAGLSGKQKQ
+364 KWFAGLSDKQKQ

-388 GPMLVGFGKV
+388 GPMLIGFGKV
-398 FTLAGKV
+398 FKLAGKV

-417 KAGGITKWFGQ
+417 KAGGITKWFG
-428 SGFGI
+428 G
-433 MFKSFGK
+433 
-440 FGKVLG
+440 
-446 KTGIK
+446 TGI
-451 LGKFA
+451 GK
-456 GPMLGKLVGGFGKF
+456 MVGGFAKLSKF
-470 SKILGKGA
+470 VGKGA
-478 LSIGKFLI
+478 LSIGKFVI
-486 GLGPVGWVIMGVVA
+486 GLGPVGWAIMAVIAAVV
-500 AIILLIVN
+500 LLIVN
-508 WKKIKPIVT
+508 WKKIKPVVT
-517 KVINAVVNKFNH
+517 KVISAVVNGFNH

-546 GFIEGAK
+546 GFIDSAK
-553 TLFKSIISFITGTFL
+553 KLFNSIISFITGTFL

-574 WNGVVGAFRTIF
+574 WNGVVGAFKSIF
-586 SGVKTLVKSVMN
+586 GGVKTLVKSVMN

-613 IQVPDWVPLAGGKG
+613 IQVPDWVPAIGGKG

-641 FWKGGLVQVHER
+641 FWSGGLVQVHER

-685 NVTITIPKIA
+685 NITITIPKIA
-695 DQVVVRENADID
+695 DQVVVREDADID

>member
-6 IYDATMRLVDK
+6 IYDATLRLVDK

-31 FESHYKQTGKSLWAT
+31 FEKHYKQTGKSMWAT
-46 GKSMEGLG
+46 GKSLDGLG
-54 KTMTKG
+54 KAMTKY
-60 VTAPIVAI
+60 VTAPIVAV

-339 DLFNASA
+339 DLFNASV

-364 NWFAGLSGKQKQ
+364 KWFEGLSDKQKQ

-388 GPMLVGFGKV
+388 GPMLIGFGKV
-398 FTLAGKV
+398 FKLAGKV
-405 NFKLFDFAKAVG
+405 NFKLFDFAKAVNE
-417 KAGGITKWFGQ
+417 AGGITKWFGQ

-440 FGKVLG
+440 LGKVLG
-446 KTGIK
+446 K
-451 LGKFA
+451 
-456 GPMLGKLVGGFGKF
+456 
-470 SKILGKGA
+470 GA
-478 LSIGKFLI
+478 LGIGKWI
-486 GLGPVGWVIMGVVA
+486 VALGPVGWAIMAVIA

-508 WKKIKPIVT
+508 WKKIKPVVI

-538 NHIVEVIK
+538 NHIIEVTK

-574 WNGVVGAFRTIF
+574 WNGVVGAFKSIF
-586 SGVKTLVKSVMN
+586 GGVKTLVKSVMN
-598 GVISFINRGIGGLNK
+598 GIISFINRGIGGLNK
-613 IQVPDWVPLAGGKG
+613 IQVPDWVPIAGGKG

>member
-6 IYDATMRLVDK
+6 IYDATLRLVDK

-31 FESHYKQTGKSLWAT
+31 FEKHYKQTGKSLWAT
-46 GKSMEGLG
+46 GKSLDGLG
-54 KTMTKG
+54 KAMTKS
-60 VTAPIVAI
+60 VTAPIVAV

-73 KAWKEVDDALDT
+73 KAWKEVDEALDT

-92 TGKDMKAFEGTFK
+92 TGKDMEAFESTFK

-140 ENIIKFAKINGQDIS
+140 ENMIKFATINGQDIT

-202 GAPQLKSLKLDFA
+202 GGPQLKSLKLDFA

-251 LSEGLKDLQKQLDG
+251 LSDGLKDLQKQLDG

-358 KVQQLT
+358 KVQKLT
-364 NWFAGLSGKQKQ
+364 DWFTNLSDTQKQ
-376 NIVKWLGMAAAM
+376 NIVKWLGMAAAV
-388 GPMLVGFGKV
+388 GPLLIGFGKV

-405 NFKLFDFAKAVG
+405 NFKLYDFAKAVG
-417 KAGGITKWFGQ
+417 KAGSITKWFGQ

-446 KTGIK
+446 KGALG
-451 LGKFA
+451 LGKF
-456 GPMLGKLVGGFGKF
+456 V
-470 SKILGKGA
+470 
-478 LSIGKFLI
+478 I
-486 GLGPVGWVIMGVVA
+486 GLGPVGWAIMAVVA
-500 AIILLIVN
+500 TIVLLIVN
-508 WKKIKPIVT
+508 WKKVKPVVT
-517 KVINAVVNKFNH
+517 KVINAVVQSFNH

-553 TLFKSIISFITGTFL
+553 NLFNSIISFITGTFL

-586 SGVKTLVKSVMN
+586 GGVKTLVKSVMN

>member
-1 MAKSR
+1 MAKSK
-6 IYDATMRLVDK
+6 IYDATLRLVDK
-17 FSKPLETMDRHLTK
+17 FSKPLETVDRHLTK
-31 FESHYKQTGKSLWAT
+31 FEKHYKQTGKSLWAT
-46 GKSMEGLG
+46 GKSMEGIG

-73 KAWKEVDDALDT
+73 KAWKEVDEALDT

-364 NWFAGLSGKQKQ
+364 NWFAGLSDKQKQ

-398 FTLAGKV
+398 FKLAGKV

-417 KAGGITKWFGQ
+417 KAGGITKWFG
-428 SGFGI
+428 G
-433 MFKSFGK
+433 
-440 FGKVLG
+440 
-446 KTGIK
+446 TGI
-451 LGKFA
+451 GK
-456 GPMLGKLVGGFGKF
+456 MVGGFAKLSKF
-470 SKILGKGA
+470 AGKGA
-478 LSIGKFLI
+478 LSIGKFVI

-500 AIILLIVN
+500 AIVLLIVN
-508 WKKIKPIVT
+508 WKKVKPVVV

-538 NHIVEVIK
+538 KHIIEVIK

-568 GAWNSA
+568 GAWSSA

-716 LKIAKQNR
+716 LKVAKQNR

>member
-1 MAKSR
+1 MAKSK
-6 IYDATMRLVDK
+6 IYDATLRLVDK
-17 FSKPLETMDRHLTK
+17 FSKPLETVDRHLTK
-31 FESHYKQTGKSLWAT
+31 FEKHYKQTGKSLWAT
-46 GKSMEGLG
+46 GKSMEGIG
-54 KTMTKG
+54 KAMTKG
-60 VTAPIVAI
+60 VTAPIVAV

-73 KAWKEVDDALDT
+73 KAWKEVDNALDT

-364 NWFAGLSGKQKQ
+364 NWFAGLSDKQKQ
-376 NIVKWLGMAAAM
+376 NIVKWLGMAAAV
-388 GPMLVGFGKV
+388 GPLLIGFGKV

-446 KTGIK
+446 KGALG
-451 LGKFA
+451 LGKF
-456 GPMLGKLVGGFGKF
+456 V
-470 SKILGKGA
+470 
-478 LSIGKFLI
+478 I
-486 GLGPVGWVIMGVVA
+486 GLGPVGWAIMAVVA
-500 AIILLIVN
+500 AIVLLIVN
-508 WKKIKPIVT
+508 WKKIKPVVT

-538 NHIVEVIK
+538 NHVVEVIK

-553 TLFKSIISFITGTFL
+553 NLFNSIISFITGTFL

-574 WNGVVGAFRTIF
+574 WTGVVGAFRTIF
-586 SGVKTLVKSVMN
+586 GGVKTFVKSVMN

-695 DQVVVRENADID
+695 DQVVVREDADID

>member
-6 IYDATMRLVDK
+6 IYDATLRLVDK

-31 FESHYKQTGKSLWAT
+31 FEKHYKQTGKSLWAT
-46 GKSMEGLG
+46 GKSMEGIG
-54 KTMTKG
+54 KAMTKY

-68 GALST
+68 GALSI

-130 LTGKALEDAS
+130 FTGKALEDAS

-166 ALGVEGKD
+166 ALGVESKD

-226 SGIDTGKTMSYMSKA
+226 TGIDTGKTMSYMSKA

-364 NWFAGLSGKQKQ
+364 KWFEGLSDKQKQ

-388 GPMLVGFGKV
+388 GPMLIGFGKV
-398 FTLAGKV
+398 FKLAGKV

-417 KAGGITKWFGQ
+417 KAGGITKWFG
-428 SGFGI
+428 G
-433 MFKSFGK
+433 
-440 FGKVLG
+440 
-446 KTGIK
+446 TGI
-451 LGKFA
+451 GK
-456 GPMLGKLVGGFGKF
+456 MVGGFAKLSKF
-470 SKILGKGA
+470 VGKGA
-478 LSIGKFLI
+478 LSIGKFVI
-486 GLGPVGWVIMGVVA
+486 GLGPVGWAIMAVIA

-508 WKKIKPIVT
+508 WKKIKPVVT

-538 NHIVEVIK
+538 NHIIEVIK

-574 WNGVVGAFRTIF
+574 WNGVVGAFKTIF

-661 RGSRVMPHDKS
+661 RGSRVIPHDKS
-672 VAEAYKMGNTKNN
+672 VVEAYKMGNTKNS

-695 DQVVVRENADID
+695 DQVVIRENADID

>member
-6 IYDATMRLVDK
+6 IYDATLRLVDK

-31 FESHYKQTGKSLWAT
+31 FEKHYKQTGKSLWAT
-46 GKSMEGLG
+46 GKSLDGLG
-54 KTMTKG
+54 KAMTKS
-60 VTAPIVAI
+60 VTAPIVAV

-73 KAWKEVDDALDT
+73 KAWKEVDEALDT

-130 LTGKALEDAS
+130 LTGKALEGAS
-140 ENIIKFAKINGQDIS
+140 EYMIKFAKINGQDIT

-174 LDKVLDAVTKTAQD
+174 LDKILDAVTKTAQD

-194 KLFDALVR
+194 KLFDALIR

-215 QATALMGNLEK
+215 QATALMGDLEK

-251 LSEGLKDLQKQLDG
+251 LSDGLKDLQKQLDG

-332 GLKMAGA
+332 GLKTAGA
-339 DLFNASA
+339 ELFDASA

-358 KVQQLT
+358 KVQKLT
-364 NWFAGLSGKQKQ
+364 DWFTNLSDTQKQ
-376 NIVKWLGMAAAM
+376 NIVKWLGMAAAV
-388 GPMLVGFGKV
+388 GPLLVGFGKV
-398 FTLAGKV
+398 FKLAGKV

-417 KAGGITKWFGQ
+417 KAGGITKWFG
-428 SGFGI
+428 G
-433 MFKSFGK
+433 
-440 FGKVLG
+440 
-446 KTGIK
+446 TGI
-451 LGKFA
+451 GK
-456 GPMLGKLVGGFGKF
+456 MVGGFAKLSKF
-470 SKILGKGA
+470 AGKGA
-478 LSIGKFLI
+478 LSIGKFVI
-486 GLGPVGWVIMGVVA
+486 GLGPVGWAITAVVA
-500 AIILLIVN
+500 AIVLLIVN
-508 WKKIKPIVT
+508 WKKVKPVVT
-517 KVINAVVNKFNH
+517 KVINAVVNSFNH

-538 NHIVEVIK
+538 NHVVEVIK

-553 TLFKSIISFITGTFL
+553 NLFNSIISFITGTFL
-568 GAWNSA
+568 GAWSSA
-574 WNGVVGAFRTIF
+574 WNGVVGAFKTIF
-586 SGVKTLVKSVMN
+586 GGVKSFVKTVMN
-598 GVISFINRGIGGLNK
+598 GVIDFINRGIGGLNK

-685 NVTITIPKIA
+685 NVNITIPKIA
-695 DQVVVRENADID
+695 DQVVVREDADID

>member
-6 IYDATMRLVDK
+6 IFDAQLRLVDK
-17 FSKPLETMDRHLTK
+17 FSKPLEVMEGHLNK
-31 FESHYKQTGKSLWAT
+31 FQSHYKQTAEGLWAT
-46 GKSMEGLG
+46 GKSLNSLG
-54 KTMTKG
+54 KTMTKY
-60 VTAPIVAI
+60 VTAPIVAV

-130 LTGKALEDAS
+130 LTGKALEGAS

-332 GLKMAGA
+332 GLKMAGSE
-339 DLFNASA
+339 LFNASA

-358 KVQQLT
+358 KVQKLT
-364 NWFAGLSGKQKQ
+364 DWFTNLSDTQKQ
-376 NIVKWLGMAAAM
+376 NIVKWLGMAAAV
-388 GPMLVGFGKV
+388 GPIILGFSKV
-398 FTLAGKV
+398 FFIAGKI
-405 NFKLFDFAKAVG
+405 NYRLLDFSKAVS
-417 KAGGITKWFGQ
+417 KAGSITKWFGQ

-446 KTGIK
+446 K
-451 LGKFA
+451 
-456 GPMLGKLVGGFGKF
+456 
-470 SKILGKGA
+470 GA
-478 LSIGKFLI
+478 LGIGKWI
-486 GLGPVGWVIMGVVA
+486 VALGPVGWAIMVVIA

-508 WKKIKPIVT
+508 WKKIKPVVT

-538 NHIVEVIK
+538 NHIIEVIK

-586 SGVKTLVKSVMN
+586 GGVKTLVKSVMN

-661 RGSRVMPHDKS
+661 RGSRVIPHDKS
-672 VAEAYKMGNTKNN
+672 VVEAYKMGNTKNN

-724 IGGLT
+724 IGGFA

>member
-6 IYDATMRLVDK
+6 IYDATLRLVDK
-17 FSKPLETMDRHLTK
+17 FSKPLETVDRHLTK
-31 FESHYKQTGKSLWAT
+31 FEKHYKQTGKSLWAT
-46 GKSMEGLG
+46 GKSMEGIG
-54 KTMTKG
+54 KAMTKG

-73 KAWKEVDDALDT
+73 KAWKEVDEALDT

-364 NWFAGLSGKQKQ
+364 NWFAGLSDKQKQ

-398 FTLAGKV
+398 FKLAGKV

-417 KAGGITKWFGQ
+417 KAGGITKWFG
-428 SGFGI
+428 G
-433 MFKSFGK
+433 
-440 FGKVLG
+440 
-446 KTGIK
+446 TGI
-451 LGKFA
+451 GK
-456 GPMLGKLVGGFGKF
+456 MVGGFAKLSKF
-470 SKILGKGA
+470 AGKGA
-478 LSIGKFLI
+478 LSIGKFVI
-486 GLGPVGWVIMGVVA
+486 GLGPVGWAIMAVVA
-500 AIILLIVN
+500 AIVLLIVN
-508 WKKIKPIVT
+508 WKKIKPVVI

-546 GFIEGAK
+546 GFVEGAK

-568 GAWNSA
+568 GAWSSA

-586 SGVKTLVKSVMN
+586 GGVKTLVKSVMN